1 MRRAHRLAI
10 VFSAVVLVG
19 AVALVLRGLDAMGV
33 FTDVTPLACG
43 NASLVRGVTGAG
55 DMQFDAPSN
64 ALFVSATDARLWPAH
79 PSAKDGIYLLRPG
92 DAAAPFKLPGTS
104 AGFHPSGI
112 SLFRAPDGSLTLMAI
127 NQPANGNPAVDIFDV
142 SDAATAKIAL
152 HERESIAGDLLVSPA
167 GIVAVDKG
175 RFYATN
181 EHTSR
186 TGIWLMLERTA
197 MLARA
202 NVVYFDGADFR
213 IVARDLRAPSGVG
226 VSANGAH
233 LYVAETTGREIRT
246 FARTVFSG
254 DLGPVS
260 ALPIASGRKRR
271 PVRRG
276 RAEAHRCARLSP
288 RSRQARRVAGLQSRR
303 RRARDSGVGEARL
316 CRNGHRRRRRRP
328 ARTRPPADRLGT
340 RCEDI
345 ELRVAGVTPATPPTF
360 TMAGLCPCHPVARV
374 CAR

>member
-1 MRRAHRLAI
+1 
-10 VFSAVVLVG
+10 
-19 AVALVLRGLDAMGV
+19 
-33 FTDVTPLACG
+33 
-43 NASLVRGVTGAG
+43 
-55 DMQFDAPSN
+55 
-64 ALFVSATDARLWPAH
+64 
-79 PSAKDGIYLLRPG
+79 
-92 DAAAPFKLPGTS
+92 
-104 AGFHPSGI
+104 
-112 SLFRAPDGSLTLMAI
+112 MAI

-246 FARTVFSG
+246 FARNVFSG

-260 ALPIASGRKRR
+260 ALPIASGLAQLAVAANGDLFVAGAPKLIDALVYRR
-271 PVRRG
+271 DPAKPAASQVYKVAVDARGIPVSAKLVYAGTDIGAADVALPVRDHLLIGSRLD
-276 RAEAHRCARLSP
+276 AKILSCALP
-288 RSRQARRVAGLQSRR
+288 G
-303 RRARDSGVGEARL
+303 
-316 CRNGHRRRRRRP
+316 
-328 ARTRPPADRLGT
+328 
-340 RCEDI
+340 
-345 ELRVAGVTPATPPTF
+345 
-360 TMAGLCPCHPVARV
+360 
-374 CAR
+374 